1 MYLTVLLIPLE
12 EVRMHLV
19 FRRTL
24 CSLVKKLL
32 FSLKA
37 SSTEAEVC
45 LELLS
50 LSLVPGIIH

>member
-1 MYLTVLLIPLE
+1 MQPCEKLYFFIRLVSIP
-12 EVRMHLV
+12 
-19 FRRTL
+19 
-24 CSLVKKLL
+24 VKP
-32 FSLKA
+32 LKA